1 MTNFNRKVDQSA
13 ANIAIGTTAGLIE
26 PPGLSNSA
34 ATPDI
39 NLKLHS
45 GRHITQPE

>member
-1 MTNFNRKVDQSA
+1 MANFNRKVDQSTT
-13 ANIAIGTTAGLIE
+13 NIAIGTAAKLIE

-39 NLKLHS
+39 NQKLRPE
-45 GRHITQPE
+45 RHATQPQ